1 MHLMHIMCLIVIIHL
16 MHLNSIIVLIHLIDL
31 IVDMYN
37 QFNLIGLCLSLES
50 HIPEHVVDQMN
61 NVLVQDWHLL
71 GESSLCRV
79 SETNR
84 AGSQRK
90 SCPE

>member
-1 MHLMHIMCLIVIIHL
+1 MHIKRLIVIIHL
-16 MHLNSIIVLIHLIDL
+16 MHIKRIIVIIHISDL
-31 IVDMYN
+31 IVNLYN
-37 QFNLIGLCLSLES
+37 QCNLIGLCLRLEF
-50 HIPEHVVDQMN
+50 HIPEHVIHQMN

-84 AGSQRK
+84 AGGRRK
-90 SCPE
+90 TCPE